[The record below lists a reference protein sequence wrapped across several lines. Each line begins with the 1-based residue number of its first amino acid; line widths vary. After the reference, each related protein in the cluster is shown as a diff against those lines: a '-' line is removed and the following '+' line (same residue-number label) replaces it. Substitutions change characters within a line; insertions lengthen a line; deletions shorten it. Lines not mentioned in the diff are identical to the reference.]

1 MKKILI
7 ISITLSFV
15 LSVSAQETD
24 FTRNNWGANLRES
37 NFHVGIDI
45 QTKYMWRGME
55 MITNESAPVLFPSV
69 NYQYRGLFVYAMGGY
84 SINGKY
90 SEVDLGVSYSCNG
103 FTIGVYDYYYPT
115 VDSNKDK
122 YFGGDKHTGHWL
134 EAAITFAPEK

>member
-55 MITNESAPVLFPSV
+55 MITNESAPVLFP
-69 NYQYRGLFVYAMGGY
+69 
-84 SINGKY
+84 
-90 SEVDLGVSYSCNG
+90 
-103 FTIGVYDYYYPT
+103 
-115 VDSNKDK
+115 
-122 YFGGDKHTGHWL
+122 
-134 EAAITFAPEK
+134 